1 MEKKSNQLGIKR
13 HLFYACMFICGSDGK
28 SSVCNAGDLGL
39 IPGLGRSPGEGKGY
53 SLQYPG
59 LENCMDCIVHGVT
72 KSQTQLKRL
81 SEHAHSIYKR
91 FVKSESESHSVM
103 SDSLWPY
110 GLYHPWNSL
119 GQNTEAG
126 SLSLLQGNF
135 PTQVSCIAGGFFT
148 SWATWEA
155 QEYWSG

>member
-1 MEKKSNQLGIKR
+1 
-13 HLFYACMFICGSDGK
+13 
-28 SSVCNAGDLGL
+28 
-39 IPGLGRSPGEGKGY
+39 
-53 SLQYPG
+53 
-59 LENCMDCIVHGVT
+59 MDREAWQTTVHGVT

-103 SDSLWPY
+103 SDPSRLH
-110 GLYHPWNSL
+110 GLYSSWNSL

-148 SWATWEA
+148 S
-155 QEYWSG
+155 